1 MFVDRAVIEVI
12 AGTGGSGAEAFR
24 RERGV
29 PRGGPAGGDG
39 GKGGD
44 IVLVADSNLSTL
56 LDYSYKRLYKAER
69 GWHGEGSNKT
79 GKSGQDS
86 ILRVPP
92 GTIVRDQ
99 ETGDFIGEVV
109 SDGDR
114 IVVAK
119 GGRGGRGNARFKTST
134 RQAPR
139 RWEPGEEGEE
149 RMLELELKL
158 IADVGLVGEPNAGK
172 STLLATV
179 SAAQPKIADYP
190 FTTLTPNLGVVDVGD
205 FRTFVLADIPGIVE
219 GAHEGKGL
227 GHQFLRHIER
237 TRTLALVVPLDAE
250 DHQAEYERL
259 RSELRA
265 YSPVL
270 AETPHCL
277 VLSKADLLPPEDPVP
292 EVEAPK
298 AWGTF
303 VISSVSRR
311 GIDDLMEALWRRAR
325 EAAAAEA
332 PEEDDD
338 EEWWTP

>member
-1 MFVDRAVIEVI
+1 
-12 AGTGGSGAEAFR
+12 
-24 RERGV
+24 V

-44 IVLVADSNLSTL
+44 IVLVGDANLSTL
-56 LDYSYKRLYKAER
+56 LDFSYKRHYKAER
-69 GWHGEGSNKT
+69 GQHGEGSNKT
-79 GKSGQDS
+79 GRGGADAV
-86 ILRVPP
+86 LRVPP
-92 GTIVRDQ
+92 GTIIRDRDS
-99 ETGDFIGEVV
+99 GDFIGEVV
-109 SDGDR
+109 REGDR
-114 IVVAK
+114 IVVAQ

-139 RWEPGEEGEE
+139 RWEPGDEGEH
-149 RMLELELKL
+149 RTLELELKL

-179 SAAQPKIADYP
+179 SAAQPKVADYP
-190 FTTLTPNLGVVDVGD
+190 FTTLVPNLGVVDVGD

-259 RSELRA
+259 RTELRA
-265 YSPVL
+265 YSSVL

-277 VLSKADLLPPEDPVP
+277 VLSKADLLPTDAPVP
-292 EVEAPK
+292 EVEAPQ

-311 GIDDLMEALWRRAR
+311 GLSDLIEALWRRAR
-325 EAAAAEA
+325 DAEQAEA
-332 PEEDDD
+332 PVEDGDD